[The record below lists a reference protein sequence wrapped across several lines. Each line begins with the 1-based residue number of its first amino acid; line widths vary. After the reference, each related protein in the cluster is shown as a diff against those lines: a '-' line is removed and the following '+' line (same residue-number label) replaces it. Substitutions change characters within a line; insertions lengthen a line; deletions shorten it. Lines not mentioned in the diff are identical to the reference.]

1 MSKNVDPVVSQRVN
15 FLEHYSSTCALVSQ
29 PEACYEGDWNSHI
42 ESAPLSKSL
51 IGDGLVDSP
60 QITCRS
66 MLQVFEEEKSL
77 HQNTSSRICEEDGLG
92 GLRIFYKRTQRQA
105 TQEEVGYL
113 NAP

>member
-1 MSKNVDPVVSQRVN
+1 MSKNVGPVVSQRVN

-66 MLQVFEEEKSL
+66 MLQVFEEEEKVY
-77 HQNTSSRICEEDGLG
+77 T
-92 GLRIFYKRTQRQA
+92 RTPRA
-105 TQEEVGYL
+105 ELVRKMV
-113 NAP
+113 